1 MTEGNT
7 VTITQPIR
15 KRQTVLIGTATPTR
29 CGIATYTTNL
39 CSALR
44 SVDTEA
50 DIVRVAG
57 DVSDGSHAN
66 PLVIAD
72 WYRNHPAGAFAAAA
86 VCNEYDSVLLQHEF
100 GIYPG
105 QDGAEVLTFLREL
118 DRPVVSVLHTVLD
131 EPTRRQRAILDELL
145 DGSDAVVVHGQVA
158 RARLLATHGIEPEKV
173 TVIPHGATARSPE
186 SDEGPML
193 PPFLL
198 TWGLLGPGKGIEHVI
213 EALAILRSNGIDV
226 HYVIA
231 GSTHPSVMAA
241 TGERYRN
248 GLARTAEQLGVADL
262 VHFDDRYRSARDQRD
277 LVALASAVV
286 LPYDSRDQVTS
297 GVLVEAI
304 AAGRPVIAT
313 AFPHAV
319 ELAATGAVSVVAHES
334 APQLASAIG
343 RVVLDP
349 DVAARMRAAAFAEG
363 RNYDWPNVGRSF
375 ARLLDAVSE
384 SEVVLR

>member
-1 MTEGNT
+1 MTTTEPT
-7 VTITQPIR
+7 VNHR
-15 KRQTVLIGTATPTR
+15 TVLVGTATPTR

-44 SVDTEA
+44 SASMDA
-50 DIVRVAG
+50 GIIRVA
-57 DVSDGSHAN
+57 DSALDDGSDNRLVVAN
-66 PLVIAD
+66 

-86 VCNEYDSVLLQHEF
+86 TSNEFDSVLLQHEF

-105 QDGAEVLTFLREL
+105 QDGSEVLTFLREL

-131 EPTRRQRAILDELL
+131 SPTRRQRAILDEVIG
-145 DGSDAVVVHGQVA
+145 GSSAVVVHGHVA
-158 RARLLATHGIEPEKV
+158 RTRLLATHDVVPEKV
-173 TVIPHGATARSPE
+173 HVIPHGATASRPE
-186 SDEGPML
+186 SDDGPML

-198 TWGLLGPGKGIEHVI
+198 TWGLLGPGKGIEHAI
-213 EALAILRSNGIDV
+213 DALAILRSSGIDV

-241 TGERYRN
+241 GGERYRN
-248 GLARTAEQLGVADL
+248 GLARRAEQRGVADL
-262 VHFDDRYRSARDQRD
+262 VHFDDRYHTAAAQRD
-277 LVALASAVV
+277 LVALASAIV

-319 ELAATGAVSVVAHES
+319 ELASTGAVSVVVHES
-334 APQLASAIG
+334 PPQLASAIA
-343 RVVLDP
+343 RVTLDP
-349 DVAARMRAAAFAEG
+349 DRAARMRAAAFAEG
-363 RNYDWPNVGRSF
+363 RNYDWPTVGRSF
-375 ARLLDAVSE
+375 GRLLTSVSE
-384 SEVVLR
+384 KEVALR

>member
-1 MTEGNT
+1 MTTTE
-7 VTITQPIR
+7 PIVNHR
-15 KRQTVLIGTATPTR
+15 TVLVGTATPTR

-44 SVDTEA
+44 SASIDA
-50 DIVRVAG
+50 DIIRVA
-57 DVSDGSHAN
+57 DSALDDGSDN
-66 PLVIAD
+66 PLVIAN

-86 VCNEYDSVLLQHEF
+86 TGNDYDSVLLQHEF

-105 QDGAEVLTFLREL
+105 QDGSEVLTFLRGL

-131 EPTRRQRAILDELL
+131 APTRRQRTILEELV
-145 DGSDAVVVHGQVA
+145 DGSSAVVVHGHVA
-158 RARLLATHGIEPEKV
+158 RARLLATHETDPDKV
-173 TVIPHGATARSPE
+173 HVIPHGATARHPE
-186 SDEGPML
+186 SDDGPML

-198 TWGLLGPGKGIEHVI
+198 TWGLLGPGKGIEHAI
-213 EALAILRSNGIDV
+213 EALAILRSNGVDV

-241 TGERYRN
+241 GGERYRN
-248 GLARTAEQLGVADL
+248 GLARLADQRGVGDL
-262 VHFDDRYRSARDQRD
+262 VHFDDRYRTAAAQRD

-286 LPYDSRDQVTS
+286 LPYDSREQVTS

-319 ELAATGAVSVVAHES
+319 ELASTGAVTVVAHES
-334 APQLASAIG
+334 PAQLASAIA
-343 RVVLDP
+343 RLTLDP

-375 ARLLDAVSE
+375 GRLLSSVSE
-384 SEVVLR
+384 TEAALR